1 MIIKEIIVEA
11 LLQHDAAYA
20 LPATYVIPALQ
31 NQDPYK
37 QYRFGLAIAKA
48 KAQEQSID
56 PIKDDFETESV
67 WGENQVIISY
77 SNTVDQYIDAALKE
91 VGLSPNDKKLIST
104 PKSEESPTIHK
115 ISPVAKIKKNRY
127 GV

>member
-1 MIIKEIIVEA
+1 MRIWE
-11 LLQHDAAYA
+11 LLSEGLLSQEVAYS

-37 QYRFGLAIAKA
+37 QYRFGVAIAKA
-48 KAQEQSID
+48 KGQTGEDEKYSS
-56 PIKDDFETESV
+56 ESV

-77 SNTVDQYIDAALKE
+77 SNTIDQYIDAALKE
-91 VGLSPNDKKLIST
+91 VGLKPNDKKLVST
-104 PKSEESPTIHK
+104 PASEEMPIINK
-115 ISPVAKIKKNRY
+115 QSPVPKPKRNQY